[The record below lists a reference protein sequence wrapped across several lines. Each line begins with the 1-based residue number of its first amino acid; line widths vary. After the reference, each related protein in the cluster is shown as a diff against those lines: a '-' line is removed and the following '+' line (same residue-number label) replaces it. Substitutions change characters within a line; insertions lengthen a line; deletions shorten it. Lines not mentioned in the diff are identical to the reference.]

1 VTELLLNPDI
11 WLSFATLAAL
21 EIVLGVDNLIF
32 ISIVA
37 SKLPEEQ
44 QPLAR
49 RVGLI
54 GALAMRILMLLLI
67 AWIVGLTKPAFNLF
81 GSGVSWRDIILIS
94 GGLFLLIK
102 GTLEIHHAVEGE
114 HIEKNQNA
122 ISTFGMAVAQIMA
135 LDLVFSL
142 DSIITAVGMTPHI
155 EVMIAAVITA
165 VGVMLFAADHVSQFI
180 QQHPTAKMLAL
191 SFLLLI
197 GVALIADGLHFHIPR
212 GYLYFAIAFAIIVEG
227 LNLLARSAA
236 KKRRTKRA
244 KLDL

>member
-1 VTELLLNPDI
+1 MIELLLNPDI

-114 HIEKNQNA
+114 QVEKNQNA

-227 LNLLARSAA
+227 LNLLARSAT
-236 KKRRTKRA
+236 KKRRAKRA
-244 KLDL
+244 ELDL

>member
-1 VTELLLNPDI
+1 
-11 WLSFATLAAL
+11 
-21 EIVLGVDNLIF
+21 
-32 ISIVA
+32 
-37 SKLPEEQ
+37 
-44 QPLAR
+44 
-49 RVGLI
+49 
-54 GALAMRILMLLLI
+54 
-67 AWIVGLTKPAFNLF
+67 
-81 GSGVSWRDIILIS
+81 
-94 GGLFLLIK
+94 
-102 GTLEIHHAVEGE
+102 
-114 HIEKNQNA
+114 
-122 ISTFGMAVAQIMA
+122 MA
-135 LDLVFSL
+135 LDLVIPL

-180 QQHPTAKMLAL
+180 QQHPTAKMLSL

>member
-1 VTELLLNPDI
+1 MTELLLNPDI

-37 SKLPEEQ
+37 SKLPESQ

-49 RVGLI
+49 RVGLL
-54 GALAMRILMLLLI
+54 GALFMRILMLLMI
-67 AWIVGLTKPAFNLF
+67 AWIVGLTKPAFSSF
-81 GSGVSWRDIILIS
+81 GLQVSWRDIILIG

-114 HIEKNQNA
+114 EIDKGRKA
-122 ISTFGMAVAQIMA
+122 IATFGTAVAQIMA

-155 EVMIAAVITA
+155 EVMIAAVMTA
-165 VGVMLFAADHVSQFI
+165 VGVMLFAADHVSRFI

-212 GYLYFAIAFAIIVEG
+212 GYLYFAIAFAILVEG
-227 LNLLARSAA
+227 LNLLARAAA
-236 KKRRTKRA
+236 KKRRSK
-244 KLDL
+244 KGI

>member
-1 VTELLLNPDI
+1 MTELLLNPDI

-37 SKLPEEQ
+37 SKLPESQ

-49 RVGLI
+49 RVGLL
-54 GALAMRILMLLLI
+54 GALFMRILMLLMI
-67 AWIVGLTKPAFNLF
+67 AWIVGLTKPAFSSL
-81 GSGVSWRDIILIS
+81 GLQVSWRDIILIG

-114 HIEKNQNA
+114 EADKGPKA
-122 ISTFGMAVAQIMA
+122 IATFGTAVAQIMA

-155 EVMIAAVITA
+155 EVMIAAVMTA
-165 VGVMLFAADHVSQFI
+165 VGVMLFAADHVSRFI

-212 GYLYFAIAFAIIVEG
+212 GYLYFAIAFAILVEG
-227 LNLLARSAA
+227 LNLLARAAA
-236 KKRRTKRA
+236 KKRRSK
-244 KLDL
+244 KGI

>member
-1 VTELLLNPDI
+1 MIELLLNPDI

-114 HIEKNQNA
+114 HIEK
-122 ISTFGMAVAQIMA
+122 TK
-135 LDLVFSL
+135 
-142 DSIITAVGMTPHI
+142 
-155 EVMIAAVITA
+155 
-165 VGVMLFAADHVSQFI
+165 MLF
-180 QQHPTAKMLAL
+180 QHLAW
-191 SFLLLI
+191 
-197 GVALIADGLHFHIPR
+197 P
-212 GYLYFAIAFAIIVEG
+212 
-227 LNLLARSAA
+227 
-236 KKRRTKRA
+236 
-244 KLDL
+244 